1 MPFLPQKSQTAWDS
15 KYVLF
20 QICKTSLKH
29 WTITWADQGAYVG
42 RSYSLK
48 QPELMRLHSL
58 KGTFFFFSPTEK
70 NCFST
75 LYFLISA
82 CANYTATPHYQQRK
96 RNALSLKG
104 FAPLGNHH
112 CNIKLCK
119 PAGTSKAKQIITSK
133 FFLHAITNRFST
145 ACNLVES

>member
-1 MPFLPQKSQTAWDS
+1 MSFLHQKSQTALDS
-15 KYVLF
+15 KHVLF

-29 WTITWADQGAYVG
+29 RTITWADQGAYVG

-58 KGTFFFFSPTEK
+58 KGTGFFPTGK

-82 CANYTATPHYQQRK
+82 CANYTATPYYQWK
-96 RNALSLKG
+96 KSNALSLKG
-104 FAPLGNHH
+104 FALLGNHH

-119 PAGTSKAKQIITSK
+119 SARTSQAKQTLTPK
-133 FFLHAITNRFST
+133 FFSHAITKRFST
-145 ACNLVES
+145 ACNLVEL